1 MSLCTRGKKSGSEL
15 KLTKKIEKLFK
26 SYREQ
31 LLHLGK
37 LYGVVEI
44 KSYARSSKR
53 LTISQL
59 ELLLIKNHIKLP
71 INRSSDKAIAKQELR
86 QITITNAYLSLFII
100 FFIGCLI
107 LTRPYIKR
115 VVNEVKFTYVAEEY
129 KSVKATKSKSKKS
142 KKKVE
147 KKSEI
152 EPETFEEEHDNT
164 VRLNAETTENLFE
177 DLGYDLKGVRA
188 GQKVKPIYL
197 TKLPRDLK
205 TLGDTKKKREL
216 FIKIILPLVLK
227 ENDKITNDRKKLFKI
242 LGKNFNTAGERVWL
256 RRRFKEYKIDDG
268 DLSKLKMRM
277 DIIPVSIAIAQAANE
292 SGWGT
297 SRFALEGNALFGQ
310 WTWSKKGISPKNK
323 DPDKSHRILQFQVLK
338 ASVRAYKNNLNTHN
352 AYREFREARAKL
364 RQEDK
369 QIIGLELTK
378 YLKSYAAI
386 GEKYVVI
393 LDDIIEK
400 NSLTDFDKA
409 NLLPTNL
416 TTGVAL

>member
-1 MSLCTRGKKSGSEL
+1 MS
-15 KLTKKIEKLFK
+15 KKIEKLFK

-31 LLHLGK
+31 LLHLAK

-44 KSYARSSKR
+44 KSYARSAKR

-71 INRSSDKAIAKQELR
+71 INRSSDKAIAKHELKENSIR
-86 QITITNAYLSLFII
+86 NLYLSVAFI
-100 FFIGCLI
+100 FFIGFLI
-107 LTRPYIKR
+107 TIRPYIKN

-129 KSVKATKSKSKKS
+129 KTVKVSKSKKVT
-142 KKKVE
+142 KKKNKVIE
-147 KKSEI
+147 K
-152 EPETFEEEHDNT
+152 PEFTQEYDNT
-164 VRLNAETTENLFE
+164 VSLSAETASNLFDE
-177 DLGYDLKGVRA
+177 LNYDLKGVRA

-197 TKLPRDLK
+197 TKLPKDIK

-216 FIKIILPLVLK
+216 FIKIVLPLILD
-227 ENDKITNDRKKLFKI
+227 ENNKITEDRKKLFKI

-256 RRRFKEYKIDDG
+256 KRRFKEYKIDDR

-277 DIIPVSIAIAQAANE
+277 DIIPVSIALAQAANE

-323 DPDKSHRILQFQVLK
+323 DPDQSHKILQFQVLK
-338 ASVRAYKNNLNTHN
+338 ASVKAYKNNLNTHN
-352 AYREFREARAKL
+352 AYKEFREVRAQI
-364 RQEDK
+364 RQENK
-369 QIIGLELTK
+369 QIIGLDLVK
-378 YLKSYAAI
+378 YLKAYAADGERYVLII
-386 GEKYVVI
+386 G
-393 LDDIIEK
+393 DIIEK

-409 NLLPTNL
+409 NLLPTKL
-416 TTGVAL
+416 KTEISL

>member
-1 MSLCTRGKKSGSEL
+1 MS
-15 KLTKKIEKLFK
+15 KKIEKLFK

-31 LLHLGK
+31 LLHLAK

-71 INRSSDKAIAKQELR
+71 VNRSSDRAIAKHELK
-86 QITITNAYLSLFII
+86 QNTITNAYLSLFVI
-100 FFIGCLI
+100 FFIGCLV
-107 LTRPYIKR
+107 LTRPYIKK

-129 KSVKATKSKSKKS
+129 KSIEITKSKKLKKKKS
-142 KKKVE
+142 GTKIE
-147 KKSEI
+147 KKSEVVK
-152 EPETFEEEHDNT
+152 EEYDNT
-164 VRLNAETTENLFE
+164 VSLNAETTANLFY

-197 TKLPRDLK
+197 TKLPKDLK

-216 FIKIILPLVLK
+216 FIKIILPLILS
-227 ENDKITNDRKKLFKI
+227 ENNKITEDRKRLFKV
-242 LGKNFNTAGERVWL
+242 LAKNFNTIGERVWL
-256 RRRFKEYKIDDG
+256 KRRFKEYKIKDG

-277 DIIPVSIAIAQAANE
+277 DIIPVSVALAQAANE

-323 DPDKSHRILQFQVLK
+323 DPDKSHKILQFQVLK

-352 AYREFREARAKL
+352 AYKEFREARAQL
-364 RQEDK
+364 RQRNEE
-369 QIIGLELTK
+369 ILGLKLTK
-378 YLKSYAAI
+378 YLKNYASI
-386 GEKYVVI
+386 GDKYVEI
-393 LDDIIEK
+393 LEDIITR
-400 NSLTDFDKA
+400 NSLEDFDKA
-409 NLLPTNL
+409 NLLPTKL
-416 TTGVAL
+416 KTGIAL

>member
-1 MSLCTRGKKSGSEL
+1 
-15 KLTKKIEKLFK
+15 LTKKIEKLFK

-37 LYGVVEI
+37 LYGIVEI
-44 KSYARSSKR
+44 KSYARSAKR

-59 ELLLIKNHIKLP
+59 ELLLIKNRIKLP
-71 INRSSDKAIAKQELR
+71 INRSSDKAIAKQELK
-86 QITITNAYLSLFII
+86 QNTITNVYLSLFVI

-107 LTRPYIKR
+107 LTRPYIKK

-129 KSVKATKSKSKKS
+129 KSVKVTKSKKS
-142 KKKVE
+142 KKKTE
-147 KKSEI
+147 KKSES
-152 EPETFEEEHDNT
+152 EVVKEEYENT
-164 VRLNAETTENLFE
+164 VSLNAETTANLFE
-177 DLGYDLKGVRA
+177 DLGYNLKGVRA

-197 TKLPRDLK
+197 TKLPKDLK

-216 FIKIILPLVLK
+216 FIKIILPLILN
-227 ENDKITNDRKKLFKI
+227 ENNKITEDRKKLFKI
-242 LGKNFNTAGERVWL
+242 LRKDFNTAGERVWL
-256 RRRFKEYKIDDG
+256 KRRFKEYKIEDG
-268 DLSKLKMRM
+268 DLSKLKIRM
-277 DIIPVSIAIAQAANE
+277 DIVPVSIAIAQAANE

-310 WTWSKKGISPKNK
+310 WTWSKKGISPKKADPNK
-323 DPDKSHRILQFQVLK
+323 NHKILQFQVLK

-364 RQEDK
+364 RQENK

-378 YLKSYAAI
+378 YLESYAAI
-386 GEKYVVI
+386 GSKYVVI

-409 NLLPTNL
+409 TLMPTNL